1 MTKARPIT
9 IQTFRLA
16 IANVSPEALEEARKM
31 VARRY
36 ADLNAKRARQRAG
49 RCRTAR
55 GPTS

>member
-9 IQTFRLA
+9 TQTFRLA
-16 IANVSPEALEEARKM
+16 IAIVSSEALEEARKM